1 LATAAFRFPA
11 VTAGKL
17 RSVLDRFG
25 VAIATTLLLI
35 LLAWLLTQWAWL
47 FLQPRD
53 IATPPAIAK
62 IDINAA
68 AGHVVGAN
76 LFGVA
81 GESNASADAQM
92 STLNLR
98 LTGVFAFDQESPSF
112 AIVNTGSKTDEAFKI
127 GEQITPGVVLGE
139 VHPTHILIRRG
150 GAVERV
156 NLEERPEGASARPQ
170 QPQPRPSPAAPPQL
184 RHRGPTSAPPNV
196 SRGDVA
202 ASLKDPKQIA
212 NMGRVN
218 ANPSGGIVVQDV
230 PPGSLAERLGLQIG
244 DVIRNING
252 KPVNSPAD
260 LGRLYLQLGQAPQV
274 HVDGVRGDRPLN
286 LTYNVQQ

>member
-1 LATAAFRFPA
+1 LATAAFRFPT

-17 RSVLDRFG
+17 RSILDRFG
-25 VAIATTLLLI
+25 VAIATVLLLI

-47 FLQPRD
+47 FLQPRN
-53 IATPPAIAK
+53 IAAPPPVTK

-68 AGHVVGAN
+68 AGRVVGAN

-81 GESNASADAQM
+81 GESDASADAQM

-112 AIVNTGSKTDEAFKI
+112 AIVNTGSKTDEAFKV
-127 GEQITPGVVLGE
+127 GDQITPGVVLGE

-150 GAVERV
+150 GALERV
-156 NLEERPEGASARPQ
+156 NLEERPEGAGARP
-170 QPQPRPSPAAPPQL
+170 QPQPRPSTAPPQQF
-184 RHRGPTSAPPNV
+184 RPRGPTSAPASV

-218 ANPSGGIVVQDV
+218 VNPSGGIVVEDV
-230 PPGSLAERLGLQIG
+230 PPGSLAERLGLQVG
-244 DVIRNING
+244 DIIRHING
-252 KPVNSPAD
+252 KPVNSPTD
-260 LGRLYLQLGQAPQV
+260 LGRLYMQLGMTPQI